1 MIRIILMIGI
11 VVCCV
16 LIGNMI
22 KNCLFVRCQIFKD
35 FKGLCKSISNEITF
49 LKTDKFTMLNNREFL
64 DKRSAEIIHN
74 YLLLGKVDCAYLK
87 NAENKALNDFLNSIG
102 KMDVDG
108 EINLS
113 EIESKN
119 KDLEVEI
126 KKLFYQYN
134 NNYYLYLEKIKEKED
149 NNISVSEKN
158 SKLVNK
164 ITSLES
170 KVLELESQYNVL
182 NNK

>member
-108 EINLS
+108 EINNL
-113 EIESKN
+113 
-119 KDLEVEI
+119 
-126 KKLFYQYN
+126 
-134 NNYYLYLEKIKEKED
+134 NYYENLIDEYCVATEENYLKYGVFSIKIS
-149 NNISVSEKN
+149 IIIGALIVIF
-158 SKLVNK
+158 L
-164 ITSLES
+164 I
-170 KVLELESQYNVL
+170 
-182 NNK
+182 